1 MVFRGEMIHFILHLN
16 PSLKVGFVS
25 CLRSSYV
32 STFIVLSFPVTSYSK
47 AICGQVERTA
57 LVSWFWDEAMLSF
70 FSPERN
76 IEILD
81 LFTLLTLPLSWSK
94 SCKTLSYTITM
105 ETWWGLCCQTHES
118 LEPMRTSQPSV
129 SRCCRKLLFSCFSS
143 LCYWIVCLILI
154 LWICLKFAQS
164 PEWWLA
170 L

>member
-1 MVFRGEMIHFILHLN
+1 MSAIFLCFYFHSSFIPNYVIQQSSMWSGGEDHTGFMILRRG
-16 PSLKVGFVS
+16 
-25 CLRSSYV
+25 Y
-32 STFIVLSFPVTSYSK
+32 
-47 AICGQVERTA
+47 A
-57 LVSWFWDEAMLSF
+57 F
-70 FSPERN
+70 FLPPERN

-105 ETWWGLCCQTHES
+105 EAWWGLCCQTHES

-143 LCYWIVCLILI
+143 LCYWIVCLFLI
-154 LWICLKFAQS
+154 LWICLEFAQS